1 MKNIFEK
8 KNKVTNIGIGS
19 FDFVSLYT
27 SVSGG
32 TLSEKM
38 VKEMTRRERRK
49 KLKQIENNIDGR

>member
-27 SVSGG
+27 SVMTSGG

-38 VKEMTRRERRK
+38 VKEMTRREKAK
-49 KLKQIENNIDGR
+49 KIETD